1 MQYLWFDPFRSFASV
16 GRWLHGNFP
25 HWHWSSAGQEM
36 LASWHDFMS
45 YTPDRDDRFEEGERK
60 SRGNGEI
67 SWKQRLKQLASVVHL
82 GLRKHEIMDMYGGH
96 DLYPAVAG
104 TYWLHKTDF
113 ERLSLSKEV
122 HLFQEI
128 WKIVGRSLLPSIKK
142 CQVKRPCACHFVACN
157 LAAGEGEL
165 SALELRS
172 TSFEWPKLNTIL
184 PTTAAPGVKYLALE
198 GKDAFKHP
206 EFWLQAFPAIKVL
219 QLFVPSYH
227 IENVAIL
234 LQGWR
239 ENLLGFSLHW
249 NPELE
254 ILHQD
259 PLEVPNVLWESICSL
274 KKLRRLELDGCIDAF
289 NHVFFSMF
297 SPLLGKT
304 RNIEETHNFAAFV
317 PLLYP
322 VSFAVINYTAI
333 LIIWT
338 YMPTAHIISKWIENN
353 NQVTSRGC
361 LTAWVN
367 YLFWSWMSE
376 VVSSEMIWQCLKAS
390 SGWGRP

>member
-239 ENLLGFSLHW
+239 RTCWVSRYIGIPSWRYFT
-249 NPELE
+249 
-254 ILHQD
+254 
-259 PLEVPNVLWESICSL
+259 
-274 KKLRRLELDGCIDAF
+274 
-289 NHVFFSMF
+289 
-297 SPLLGKT
+297 KT
-304 RNIEETHNFAAFV
+304 RWRYQTCYGSRFV
-317 PLLYP
+317 HWKNCDVWNWMVALMRSITCFSQCFHLY
-322 VSFAVINYTAI
+322 
-333 LIIWT
+333 WGRQE
-338 YMPTAHIISKWIENN
+338 ISKKHTIL
-353 NQVTSRGC
+353 RHLC
-361 LTAWVN
+361 HCYILCH
-367 YLFWSWMSE
+367 L
-376 VVSSEMIWQCLKAS
+376 L
-390 SGWGRP
+390 

>member
-1 MQYLWFDPFRSFASV
+1 MAS
-16 GRWLHGNFP
+16 
-25 HWHWSSAGQEM
+25 GQEM

-45 YTPDRDDRFEEGERK
+45 YTPDWDDRFEEDERK
-60 SRGNGEI
+60 SRGKEI
-67 SWKQRLKQLASVVHL
+67 TWKQRLKQLASIVQL

-113 ERLSLSKEV
+113 ERLPLSKEV

-128 WKIVGRSLLPSIKK
+128 WKIVGRRLLPSIKK
-142 CQVKRPCACHFVACN
+142 CQVKQPCACHFVACN
-157 LAAGEGEL
+157 RSAAGEGQL

-184 PTTAAPGVKYLALE
+184 PTTAAPGVKYLALD

-219 QLFVPSYH
+219 QLFVPNSH

-234 LQGWR
+234 LHGWR
-239 ENLLGFSLHW
+239 EKLLGFSLHW

-259 PLEVPNVLWESICSL
+259 PVEVPSVLWESICSL
-274 KKLRRLELDGCIDAF
+274 KNLRRLELDGCFGAF
-289 NHVFFSMF
+289 NHAFFSSMSMF

-304 RNIEETHNFAAFV
+304 RNIKETHNYAALV
-317 PLLYP
+317 PLLRI
-322 VSFAVINYTAI
+322 SCVIYCN
-333 LIIWT
+333 
-338 YMPTAHIISKWIENN
+338 M
-353 NQVTSRGC
+353 
-361 LTAWVN
+361 
-367 YLFWSWMSE
+367 
-376 VVSSEMIWQCLKAS
+376 
-390 SGWGRP
+390 